1 MAVQE
6 EKLYFFN
13 LHMATGFHSA
23 NIFGLTSRL
32 TESGKADR
40 HKDHQVIP
48 AAVGTSRSH
57 QVSVV
62 QRESHGEGVTVLM
75 VKRSDD
81 DLNLVDLPRS
91 EPGMK

>member
-1 MAVQE
+1 MWRTVERVGE
-6 EKLYFFN
+6 ED
-13 LHMATGFHSA
+13 G
-23 NIFGLTSRL
+23 
-32 TESGKADR
+32 GKADR
-40 HKDHQVIP
+40 HKDHQAIP